1 MQIIKN
7 IIALFRNWE
16 RQTDAEFSAMSEIE
30 RQAIADFISSST
42 Y

>member
-1 MQIIKN
+1 MKFIQN
-7 IIALFRNWE
+7 IINLFKNWE

-30 RQAIADFISSST
+30 RQAITDFINGST